1 MELNEALEMYL
12 EEMLL
17 LSKTKPVLR
26 QIEISQKMGC
36 SRPTI
41 SNMMKKLAQMGL
53 VELHEDAKVSLTE
66 KGLAIA
72 EDVYEK
78 HRVLTCM
85 LTSLGVDKERAQK
98 EACRIEHVISDETLE
113 QIKRHYRICVDND

>member
-26 QIEISQKMGC
+26 QIEISQKMGY